1 MGTLK
6 FYVYLCILPSTCI
19 CQVKDDPGG
28 SIGPESGDYH
38 YEDGTGKQPPV
49 SEGSESKSTAQ
60 QTDDNSGKQTQSAGD
75 IVNVFKKPF
84 INLNQ
89 DRRGWPEEKLI
100 FKLMGSSFAETEAGN
115 SYQPSVR
122 SFGFTITVFSDKVL
136 MRIFLVFEFK
146 DRKPLERPLNMGES
160 KQLKDDNF
168 ESLEAFIRQQCR
180 KIDDLKEM
188 QKNSGAKEPV

>member
-6 FYVYLCILPSTCI
+6 FYVYLCILPI
-19 CQVKDDPGG
+19 AFCQVKDDPGG
-28 SIGPESGDYH
+28 SIEPESEDFY
-38 YEDGTGKQPPV
+38 YEEGTGKQPPV

-60 QTDDNSGKQTQSAGD
+60 QIDTGKQSQSAGD

-100 FKLMGSSFAETEAGN
+100 FKLMGSSFAETEGGN

-122 SFGFTITVFSDKVL
+122 SFGFTIIVF
-136 MRIFLVFEFK
+136 
-146 DRKPLERPLNMGES
+146 
-160 KQLKDDNF
+160 
-168 ESLEAFIRQQCR
+168 
-180 KIDDLKEM
+180 
-188 QKNSGAKEPV
+188 PVKFC

>member
-6 FYVYLCILPSTCI
+6 FYVYLCILPITCI

-28 SIGPESGDYH
+28 SIEQE
-38 YEDGTGKQPPV
+38 YENFYEEGTGKQLSV

-60 QTDDNSGKQTQSAGD
+60 QTDDNTGKQTQSAGD

-100 FKLMGSSFAETEAGN
+100 FKLMGSSMAETEAGN
-115 SYQPSVR
+115 AYQPSVR
-122 SFGFTITVFSDKVL
+122 SFGFTKPTLSK
-136 MRIFLVFEFK
+136 FLPIK
-146 DRKPLERPLNMGES
+146 L
-160 KQLKDDNF
+160 
-168 ESLEAFIRQQCR
+168 
-180 KIDDLKEM
+180 
-188 QKNSGAKEPV
+188 

>member
-6 FYVYLCILPSTCI
+6 FYVYLYILPITI

-28 SIGPESGDYH
+28 SIEQE
-38 YEDGTGKQPPV
+38 YENFYEEETGKQPP
-49 SEGSESKSTAQ
+49 EGSESKSTAQ
-60 QTDDNSGKQTQSAGD
+60 QTDDNTGKQSQSAGD

-100 FKLMGSSFAETEAGN
+100 FKLMGRSFAETEGGN

-122 SFGFTITVFSDKVL
+122 SFGFTKPTLSK
-136 MRIFLVFEFK
+136 FLPIK
-146 DRKPLERPLNMGES
+146 L
-160 KQLKDDNF
+160 
-168 ESLEAFIRQQCR
+168 
-180 KIDDLKEM
+180 
-188 QKNSGAKEPV
+188 

>member
-100 FKLMGSSFAETEAGN
+100 FKLMGSSFAEIEGGN

-122 SFGFTITVFSDKVL
+122 SFGFIIKVFTHNLWAIKF
-136 MRIFLVFEFK
+136 R
-146 DRKPLERPLNMGES
+146 
-160 KQLKDDNF
+160 
-168 ESLEAFIRQQCR
+168 
-180 KIDDLKEM
+180 
-188 QKNSGAKEPV
+188 